1 MVKNWK
7 IIVRWDFAY
16 LHLICAI
23 LQFLHI
29 FEYAQLLDYASYEHV
44 WPLILKLQLSS
55 YIQKWSQS
63 GILPTTYE
71 NKVKSQY
78 ETGVKNPTHK
88 FQPFPT
94 SSA

>member
-7 IIVRWDFAY
+7 IIARWDFAY

-29 FEYAQLLDYASYEHV
+29 FEYAQLLDYASYEHE

-63 GILPTTYE
+63 GTVNDLFSAHYLFSAPIQLAPPLRP
-71 NKVKSQY
+71 Q
-78 ETGVKNPTHK
+78 K
-88 FQPFPT
+88 FN
-94 SSA
+94 